1 MIPQSEIETERVHRP
16 TNDPVDVTLPPVQR
30 SPRTDPD
37 LRDGD
42 SSHGNP
48 NEAATEEPDSSDRD
62 VGDTTPS
69 GPLSAEAA
77 GMEEHDPE
85 EEGGL
90 EKMRTEFADEASSP
104 PAGGQSNQEDVRTI
118 DNPARHKVDEQMR
131 KDFAREAGQ
140 QIPTPPQTTPRPQG
154 PPSATVPP
162 GTPGLADLPIS
173 SFAQLTVPEIIRKSE
188 GLTPDELRVLLAYER
203 AHRNRKTLVT
213 QLERWARGDR
223 RGRRRMATS
232 GGNARP

>member
-1 MIPQSEIETERVHRP
+1 MIPQSEIETERVHRA

-48 NEAATEEPDSSDRD
+48 NEAATDEPDSSDRD
-62 VGDTTPS
+62 VGDTTPA
-69 GPLSAEAA
+69 GPLNVEEA
-77 GMEEHDPE
+77 GMEEHEPE
-85 EEGGL
+85 EEAGL
-90 EKMRTEFADEASSP
+90 SRMRTEFADEAASE
-104 PAGGQSNQEDVRTI
+104 PARAQTNEEGVRTI
-118 DNPARHKVDEQMR
+118 DSPARAKVDEELR

-140 QIPTPPQTTPRPQG
+140 QHPSPPQTTPRPERG
-154 PPSATVPP
+154 SGATVPP
-162 GTPGLADLPIS
+162 GTPELADLPIS

-188 GLTPDELRVLLAYER
+188 KLTADELRVVLAYER
-203 AHRNRKTLVT
+203 AHRNRKTLVA

-223 RGRRRMATS
+223 RGKRRLATS
-232 GGNARP
+232 EGP

>member
-42 SSHGNP
+42 SSHGNV
-48 NEAATEEPDSSDRD
+48 NESATDEPDSTDRD

-69 GPLSAEAA
+69 GTLDVEAA

-85 EEGGL
+85 EEAGL
-90 EKMRTEFADEASSP
+90 AKMRTEFTDQASTE
-104 PAGGQSNQEDVRTI
+104 PAGAHTSEEGVRTI
-118 DNPARHKVDEQMR
+118 DSPAREKVDEQLR

-140 QIPTPPQTTPRPQG
+140 QIPSPPQTTPRPERG
-154 PPSATVPP
+154 SAATVPP
-162 GTPGLADLPIS
+162 GTPELADLPIS

-188 GLTPDELRVLLAYER
+188 NLTPDELRVVLAYER
-203 AHRNRKTLVT
+203 AHRNRKTLVS

-223 RGRRRMATS
+223 RGKRRMATS
-232 GGNARP
+232 EGR